1 LSNVV
6 HSLELPPR
14 SSFTPPSS
22 RAIVPASVLAALIGG
37 LAVVSPKLALAGA
50 LGGLFV
56 LAALISLPAGVALFT
71 ILVFLEA
78 MPQFASFPVVK
89 LAGAAVTLAWVFHL
103 IRFRR
108 PAILLT
114 RHPVFGYAALLFLT
128 WVLASSL
135 WAADAGTA
143 VYTGFQVLQALL
155 LVMIVFTAASTPRHF
170 RWIVWAFIL
179 GALLDMLA
187 GFFPGATPAVDPET
201 GTSARLGGATGDPN
215 HLAAV
220 LVPAL
225 VLSLFA
231 QAAIRSPLARLLLV
245 ASTVTLAIGIL
256 LTESR
261 GAIVAAGVALVAM
274 MVLAGP
280 VRARAVSGGLV
291 VAAGGILYYA
301 LIASPAALARV
312 TSFGSG
318 SGRTNLWSV
327 AMDAFKSHPIGGIG
341 AGNFTVV
348 EQAFAIGNVSLT
360 RTSDVVLNHVV
371 HNSYLQVLAELG
383 VVGYVLF
390 AFLLVGALVIAWKA
404 VQTFANSGDREM
416 EILARGLMIG
426 SIGMF
431 MAYFFLSAQYEKQL
445 YLMLGALVALSAVS
459 LRSRNRAT
467 LPVDHPSPVPVQ
479 RLPGRSL

>member
-1 LSNVV
+1 LSSVV
-6 HSLELPPR
+6 SLELQPG
-14 SSFTPPSS
+14 SSFARPAG
-22 RAIVPASVLAALIGG
+22 RVIVPAVVLAALVGG
-37 LAVVSPKLALAGA
+37 LAAVSPKLALAGA

-89 LAGAAVTLAWVFHL
+89 AAGAALALAWLFHL

-114 RHPVFGYAALLFLT
+114 RHPLFGYAALLFLT
-128 WVLASSL
+128 WALASSL
-135 WAADAGTA
+135 WAAAAGTA
-143 VYTGFQVLQALL
+143 VYTAFQMLQAILL
-155 LVMIVFTAASTPRHF
+155 MMIVFTAVSNRRHF

-179 GALLDMLA
+179 GALLDMMA
-187 GFFPGATPAVDPET
+187 SFVPGATPAVDPET
-201 GTSARLGGATGDPN
+201 GVSARLGGATGDPN

-220 LVPAL
+220 LLPAL

-231 QAAIRSPLARLLLV
+231 QAAVRSPLARLLL
-245 ASTVTLAIGIL
+245 ASSTVTLAIGIM

-274 MVLAGP
+274 IVLSGP

-291 VAAGGILYYA
+291 VAAVGVLYYA

-312 TSFGSG
+312 TGFGSG
-318 SGRTNLWSV
+318 SGRTNLWAV

-348 EQAFAIGNVSLT
+348 EQAFAVGNVSLT
-360 RTSDVVLNHVV
+360 RTSDVALNHVV
-371 HNSYLQVLAELG
+371 HNSYLHVLAELG
-383 VVGYVLF
+383 VVGFVLF
-390 AFLLVGALVIAWKA
+390 AFLLAGAMLIAWKA

-416 EILARGLMIG
+416 EILARGLIIG
-426 SIGMF
+426 AIGMF

-459 LRSRNRAT
+459 LQSRNRRT
-467 LPVDHPSPVPVQ
+467 PPVEYPSPVSAQ
-479 RLPGRSL
+479 RMPERSSQ